1 MNDTP
6 ATAKFPRDIPQTL
19 VAGRSGYRL
28 AAFAQHF
35 AVPSSR
41 CAEFSLCRVFA
52 SGPRSNDRSFRM
64 TNSQRLATVRDH
76 LRQWLAEN
84 CSPQCCDSASDQSQS
99 GEAPSGEAPSGEAEA
114 NETGV
119 STAKPGI
126 TSEAIMIRD
135 GFYAG
140 RTFEMKVGDDPL
152 RAVWFMEPDELKISD
167 SQGNLVAAF
176 QGDEIGAV
184 RPVVETVD
192 AEEAQPTVTGPISIP
207 MPAADESVQAEKPS
221 TVETDSDDDQMPKA
235 A

>member
-1 MNDTP
+1 
-6 ATAKFPRDIPQTL
+6 
-19 VAGRSGYRL
+19 
-28 AAFAQHF
+28 
-35 AVPSSR
+35 
-41 CAEFSLCRVFA
+41 
-52 SGPRSNDRSFRM
+52 
-64 TNSQRLATVRDH
+64 
-76 LRQWLAEN
+76 
-84 CSPQCCDSASDQSQS
+84 
-99 GEAPSGEAPSGEAEA
+99 
-114 NETGV
+114 
-119 STAKPGI
+119 
-126 TSEAIMIRD
+126 MIRD